1 MDRGRRL
8 FEYLTEATV
17 AAAHQCGID
26 ESGYIKE
33 KELDDIVKETRKYAE
48 LALSSDNKNYYTLV
62 ADTIDRLRAEVAR
75 LQGQLDARIEQLH
88 ESESYG
94 FRLTQ
99 QLAAANGRV
108 EMIKAALT
116 EYSSQTNPSGVCTVT
131 TKYADA
137 ALSNLNEENRG

>member
-1 MDRGRRL
+1 M
-8 FEYLTEATV
+8 
-17 AAAHQCGID
+17 
-26 ESGYIKE
+26 
-33 KELDDIVKETRKYAE
+33 DDIVKETRKYAE

-99 QLAAANGRV
+99 QLAAANGK
-108 EMIKAALT
+108 ITALR
-116 EYSSQTNPSGVCTVT
+116 EYAETVT
-131 TKYADA
+131 KALECFYQALNILNDGPDKSDVDTA
-137 ALSNLNEENRG
+137 ANKISEGLDIYVEAILLPKPWEK